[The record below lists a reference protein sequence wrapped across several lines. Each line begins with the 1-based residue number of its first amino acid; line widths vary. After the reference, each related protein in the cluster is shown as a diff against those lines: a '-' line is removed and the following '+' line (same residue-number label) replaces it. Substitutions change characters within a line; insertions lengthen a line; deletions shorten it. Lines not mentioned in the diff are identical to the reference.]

1 MTEPIKAVL
10 MGAGG
15 RGFFAFGGYATKN
28 PEDLKFIAV
37 AEPDEYRRNRFGDV
51 HNISSENRFNTWEDL
66 LKVPKLASVLFNATG
81 DDTHYLSSMSA
92 MDKGYDVVLEKPMA
106 STSEEC
112 SALVE
117 KSDKLKKK
125 LIIFHELRYTSFFQK
140 VYEIVNSGKLGDI
153 ITVEHRENVVYWHY
167 AHSFVRGTW
176 RNTRDSAP
184 FILAKCCHD
193 LDLLF
198 WIIGKKV
205 KKLSSF
211 GSLKHFKLDQAPNSN
226 VPDRCTDG
234 CPVED
239 SCIYYAPRLYSGFA
253 KGYQRIF
260 ELDEVTSGKSLNEI
274 LSISNYGRCVY
285 KSDNNVVD
293 NQTVNLEFENGV
305 LASFITTAHTNK
317 GSRFVRFDGTKG
329 TLIGEFSS
337 FGSEIKI
344 TDHLSSEEESVNLG
358 STYDDKNHGGGDEN
372 MLKDIVQN
380 LKNDLTATQ
389 NSVHD
394 AFESHLM
401 ALAAEESRENN
412 GSMIEMD
419 EYRARFI

>member
-1 MTEPIKAVL
+1 M
-10 MGAGG
+10 
-15 RGFFAFGGYATKN
+15 
-28 PEDLKFIAV
+28 
-37 AEPDEYRRNRFGDV
+37 
-51 HNISSENRFNTWEDL
+51 
-66 LKVPKLASVLFNATG
+66 
-81 DDTHYLSSMSA
+81 
-92 MDKGYDVVLEKPMA
+92 
-106 STSEEC
+106 
-112 SALVE
+112 
-117 KSDKLKKK
+117 
-125 LIIFHELRYTSFFQK
+125 
-140 VYEIVNSGKLGDI
+140 
-153 ITVEHRENVVYWHY
+153 
-167 AHSFVRGTW
+167 
-176 RNTRDSAP
+176 
-184 FILAKCCHD
+184 
-193 LDLLF
+193 
-198 WIIGKKV
+198 
-205 KKLSSF
+205 
-211 GSLKHFKLDQAPNSN
+211 
-226 VPDRCTDG
+226 
-234 CPVED
+234 
-239 SCIYYAPRLYSGFA
+239 YSGFA
-253 KGYQRIF
+253 KDYQRIF

-344 TDHLSSEEESVNLG
+344 TDHLLSEEESVDLG

-380 LKNDLTATQ
+380 LKNDLTASQ